1 MAAATAPD
9 TQAMPPT
16 TAYWISSTEPK
27 TLYWPNCTLAW
38 RSDSSTPPRAAMAAA
53 TPKAYTL
60 AATTLTPS
68 EAAARSLLRTASS
81 RIAGP
86 APAQVGDEE
95 ADEDEH
101 DEHEAAVALG
111 VLERVEV
118 DAGER
123 HARRSAA
130 LARRR

>member
-38 RSDSSTPPRAAMAAA
+38 RSDSSTPPSAAMAAA
-53 TPKAYTL
+53 TAKAYTL

-81 RIAGP
+81 RIP
-86 APAQVGDEE
+86 ARP
-95 ADEDEH
+95 
-101 DEHEAAVALG
+101 
-111 VLERVEV
+111 
-118 DAGER
+118 
-123 HARRSAA
+123 
-130 LARRR
+130 RRRLATRRPTRTSTTSTKPP